1 MPTAGL
7 NVFDGGRFVLLPL
20 AFVDRTQLI
29 QTGSRVT
36 YRDSYVFDK
45 MPSEQTIDAIQA
57 FIPEQEVENITS
69 ERAQREQFFTQLTS
83 VVILALCALVILTY
97 SGLRIVNDMLVRR
110 LLETMRLIRI
120 LGTTKRR
127 LVISALLVLILCL
140 LVAFVL

>member
-1 MPTAGL
+1 MPK
-7 NVFDGGRFVLLPL
+7 D
-20 AFVDRTQLI
+20 
-29 QTGSRVT
+29 
-36 YRDSYVFDK
+36 
-45 MPSEQTIDAIQA
+45 QTIDAIQA

-127 LVISALLVLILCL
+127 LILAALLVLVISL
-140 LVAFVL
+140 LVAFIL

>member
-1 MPTAGL
+1 M
-7 NVFDGGRFVLLPL
+7 LLPL
-20 AFVDRTQLI
+20 AFVDSTQLI

-45 MPSEQTIDAIQA
+45 MPSEETIDAIQA
-57 FIPEQEVENITS
+57 LIPEQEVENITS
-69 ERAQREQFFTQLTS
+69 ERTQREQFFTQLTS

-120 LGTTKRR
+120 LGTTKHR
-127 LVISALLVLILCL
+127 LVISALLVLLASLLSAFIL
-140 LVAFVL
+140 